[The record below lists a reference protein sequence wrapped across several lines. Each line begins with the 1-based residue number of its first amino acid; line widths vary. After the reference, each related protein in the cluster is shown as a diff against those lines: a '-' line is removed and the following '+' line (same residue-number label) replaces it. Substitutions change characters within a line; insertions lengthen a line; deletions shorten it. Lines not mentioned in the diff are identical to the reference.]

1 MKILVVNDDG
11 IHEDGF
17 KLLIKIAK
25 QLGEVYISAPE
36 THQSGKSQAMTLN
49 APIKVIDYHDLYGAK
64 KAISVVGTPADALRL
79 GIMHYQDITFD
90 LVLSG
95 VNNGPNIGSDVHH
108 SGTIGAATE
117 ALFFNIPAIAISSP
131 RENFSMVERYLL
143 NICKDLIHK
152 KLISTEY
159 VLNIN
164 FPSGKFTKPK
174 GIKFSHQGKH
184 YHKAVF
190 RETLDGFI
198 ALYAP
203 FDIKEDE
210 ESDVYLY
217 KNGYISITPILE
229 NRTDKGFF
237 KTLNNK
243 TQLNEIDSYDK
254 I

>member
-11 IHEDGF
+11 IHEEGF
-17 KLLIKIAK
+17 KLLVDIGK

-36 THQSGKSQAMTLN
+36 THQSGKSQAMTLR
-49 APIKVIDYHDLYGAK
+49 APIKVTDYENLYGAK
-64 KAISVVGTPADALRL
+64 NAISVVGTPADALR
-79 GIMHYQDITFD
+79 IAMMVYDDIAFD

-108 SGTIGAATE
+108 SGTVGAATE
-117 ALFFNIPAIAISSP
+117 ALFFNIPSMAISSP
-131 RENFSMVERYLL
+131 KENFPMVKRYLY
-143 NICKDLIHK
+143 NICKDLIEK

-164 FPSGKFTKPK
+164 FPSGKFSEPQ

-190 RETLDGFI
+190 EKTEAGYI

-203 FDIKEDE
+203 FNVVEDE
-210 ESDVYLY
+210 ESDVHLY

-237 KTLNNK
+237 RTLNSK